1 MHYVGTRTP
10 RATHSPLRSIPMFQ
24 PASTLRQIQP
34 LVQHPAPPVT
44 VRPTGHACHVPDARE
59 LAQTALANAQAGLRE
74 AVRVYDFARREIG
87 QANRGVFAGHAIKN
101 ITPERRRAL
110 RRAAFLLFN
119 KRRGQLVQARR
130 RVAAAEL
137 ALAATAQADL
147 SAAA

>member
-1 MHYVGTRTP
+1 MHYVGR
-10 RATHSPLRSIPMFQ
+10 RASETNPLRAIPMFQ
-24 PASTLRQIQP
+24 PASALRQI
-34 LVQHPAPPVT
+34 APPVQ
-44 VRPTGHACHVPDARE
+44 RPAAPIQTAAPGRAWHVPTARE

-87 QANRGVFAGHAIKN
+87 QANCGIFAGHVIKN
-101 ITPERRRAL
+101 ITADRRRAL

-137 ALAATAQADL
+137 ALAATACSGKA
-147 SAAA
+147 

>member
-1 MHYVGTRTP
+1 MSF
-10 RATHSPLRSIPMFQ
+10 ASPLRSIPMFE
-24 PASTLRQIQP
+24 PAFMLRRIQP
-34 LVQHPAPPVT
+34 PAQHPAPSSLP
-44 VRPTGHACHVPDARE
+44 RPAGHACHVPDARE
-59 LAQTALANAQAGLRE
+59 LAQTALLNAQAGLRE

-87 QANRGVFAGHAIKN
+87 QANRGVFAGHVIKN
-101 ITPERRRAL
+101 ITAERRRAL

-130 RVAAAEL
+130 RVTAAEL

>member
-1 MHYVGTRTP
+1 MIY
-10 RATHSPLRSIPMFQ
+10 ANPLRAIPMFQ
-24 PASTLRQIQP
+24 PASMLRQIQP
-34 LVQHPAPPVT
+34 PLLRTAPPT
-44 VRPTGHACHVPDARE
+44 LPRPAGHACHLPDARE
-59 LAQTALANAQAGLRE
+59 MAQTALANAQAGLRE

-110 RRAAFLLFN
+110 RRDAFLLFN

-130 RVAAAEL
+130 RVAAAEA

-147 SAAA
+147 FTSARAGEA